1 MSKRKRNPICPY
13 CGSPAALRPD
23 SFVHKDAGR
32 GRYLYVCSHYPEC
45 DAYVSANQKTR
56 EPMGTLANAYRWLRE
71 KYGLREDQAHIAC
84 FSDYICDDLI
94 RECQKALRANRIAS

>member
-13 CGSPAALRPD
+13 CGSPAVLRPD

-45 DAYVSANQKTR
+45 DAYVSANEKTC
-56 EPMGTLANAYRWLRE
+56 GT
-71 KYGLREDQAHIAC
+71 KGLKRTGPSTRSGAIG
-84 FSDYICDDLI
+84 S
-94 RECQKALRANRIAS
+94 